1 MNKQIVVKWSKKV
14 ITVIILL
21 LIILFICNHFKN
33 AFCTINSIHNSTFPT
48 YQGEYKTVKTKTLS
62 LYLPSDVDIYYQ
74 DFDGLKYQIHARG
87 KNLYEI
93 SAIPFVQKVDI
104 AKDYMRTETEYAL
117 NTPMFKE
124 FVEKDFKGIY
134 AERDDGDNLMLGE
147 SFCFI
152 KDGFTFYIL
161 SYGAAENYYSAF
173 DIAKNIKPTV
183 KPITEEEKDNII
195 LNIIPKYQKECLYII
210 QKEINQDI
218 ILQNDFKCTNV
229 DILKSNKTLNI
240 KCTLEGDYSQLY
252 PGQKEK
258 LKIILSKA
266 VMIKPY
272 SYNIELLGYQTPI
285 GFYKP
290 SGEKIKLQ

>member
-1 MNKQIVVKWSKKV
+1 MKKCLSYIILIFIIGIVAMFVYNYNNLSRRITSNVYPSIYVSPFKTYTGNYKTFKFKTFSLELPEEVV
-14 ITVIILL
+14 ITSNI
-21 LIILFICNHFKN
+21 
-33 AFCTINSIHNSTFPT
+33 
-48 YQGEYKTVKTKTLS
+48 
-62 LYLPSDVDIYYQ
+62 
-74 DFDGLKYQIHARG
+74 FDGLNARG

-93 SAIPFVQKVDI
+93 SAIPFEQKVDI
-104 AKDYMRTETEYAL
+104 AKDYMKTSTEYAL

-173 DIAKNIKPTV
+173 DIAKNIKPLV
-183 KPITEEEKDNII
+183 KPITEEEKENII
-195 LNIIPKYQKECLYII
+195 LNIIHKYQKECQYII
-210 QKEINQDI
+210 QKEINQDV

-229 DILKSNKTLNI
+229 EVLKSNKTLNI

-258 LKIILSKA
+258 LKIILSRA

>member
-1 MNKQIVVKWSKKV
+1 MFVYNYNNLSRRITSNVYPSIYVSPFKTYTGNYKTFKFKTFSLELPEEVV
-14 ITVIILL
+14 ITSNI
-21 LIILFICNHFKN
+21 
-33 AFCTINSIHNSTFPT
+33 
-48 YQGEYKTVKTKTLS
+48 
-62 LYLPSDVDIYYQ
+62 
-74 DFDGLKYQIHARG
+74 FDGLNARG

-93 SAIPFVQKVDI
+93 SAIPFEQKVDI
-104 AKDYMRTETEYAL
+104 AKDYMKTSTEYAL

-173 DIAKNIKPTV
+173 DIAKNIKPLV
-183 KPITEEEKDNII
+183 KPITEEEKENII
-195 LNIIPKYQKECLYII
+195 LNIIHKYQKECQYII
-210 QKEINQDI
+210 QKEINQDV

-229 DILKSNKTLNI
+229 EVLKSNKTLNI

-258 LKIILSKA
+258 LKIILSRA

>member
-1 MNKQIVVKWSKKV
+1 MKKCLSYIILIFIIGIVAMFVYNYNNLSKRITSNVYPSIYVSPFKTYTGNYKTFKFKTFFLELPEEVV
-14 ITVIILL
+14 ITSNI
-21 LIILFICNHFKN
+21 
-33 AFCTINSIHNSTFPT
+33 
-48 YQGEYKTVKTKTLS
+48 
-62 LYLPSDVDIYYQ
+62 
-74 DFDGLKYQIHARG
+74 FDGLKYQIHARG

-93 SAIPFVQKVDI
+93 SAIPFEQKVDI
-104 AKDYMRTETEYAL
+104 AKDYMKTSTEYVL

-134 AERDDGDNLMLGE
+134 AERDDEDNLMLGE

-173 DIAKNIKPTV
+173 DIAKNIKPLV
-183 KPITEEEKDNII
+183 KPITEEEKENII
-195 LNIIPKYQKECLYII
+195 LNIIPKYQKECQYII
-210 QKEINQDI
+210 QKEINQDV

-229 DILKSNKTLNI
+229 EILKSNKTLNI

-258 LKIILSKA
+258 LKIILSRA

-272 SYNIELLGYQTPI
+272 SYNIELLGYQTSI